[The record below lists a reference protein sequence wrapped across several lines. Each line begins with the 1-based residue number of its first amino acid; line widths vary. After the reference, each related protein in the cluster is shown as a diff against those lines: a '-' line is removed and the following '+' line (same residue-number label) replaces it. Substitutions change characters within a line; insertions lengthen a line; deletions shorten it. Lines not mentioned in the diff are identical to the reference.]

1 MRWDEMTT
9 AQFAARDFWRTVAI
23 LTVAATEP
31 HRPHLPVATDSA
43 LGEAILARLP
53 DDPEALILP
62 MPRVGKSDEP
72 LAFKGTL
79 TICAE
84 TLRQV
89 WLDLARS
96 VARAGARRLILF
108 NSHGGQVGLVDIVCR
123 HIRIELGTL
132 AVGCSWFR
140 LVDLDDIVGAD
151 EIRHSTHGGDV
162 ETSMML
168 AIAAAGIDMR
178 QAQNFTPLTVE
189 IERSGSPL
197 TAEGRVGFG
206 WQAQDLPPSG
216 GCGDASL
223 ATPEKGRAAL
233 DRAAAALARL
243 IEAARAIDLSRLT
256 SVTAF
261 DR

>member
-31 HRPHLPVATDSA
+31 HGPHLPVATDSA
-43 LGEAILARLP
+43 LGEANLARLP

-132 AVGCSWFR
+132 AV
-140 LVDLDDIVGAD
+140 
-151 EIRHSTHGGDV
+151 
-162 ETSMML
+162 
-168 AIAAAGIDMR
+168 AAAGIDMR